1 MLTSGL
7 LKRTIE
13 FYATTGGEVPTEEF
27 LDALS
32 DKVVQKIIAV
42 IELAETERI
51 VSTRFFKKLSG
62 TELYEF
68 RIRWESNIYR
78 LLCFFDRD
86 SKVVITHG
94 FVKKAQKTPQR
105 EIQRAERFRRDY
117 FSRKAR

>member
-1 MLTSGL
+1 MLTSVL
-7 LKRTIE
+7 LKRTVE
-13 FYATTGGEVPTEEF
+13 FYAATSGAVPIEDF
-27 LDALS
+27 LDSLS

-51 VSTRFFKKLSG
+51 VATRFLKKLSG

-94 FVKKAQKTPQR
+94 FVKKARKTPQR

-117 FSRKAR
+117 LARKAR

>member
-1 MLTSGL
+1 MLTFVL
-7 LKRTIE
+7 LKRTVE
-13 FYATTGGEVPTEEF
+13 FYAATSGAVPIEEF
-27 LDALS
+27 LDSLS

-68 RIRWESNIYR
+68 RIRWESSIYR
-78 LLCFFDRD
+78 LLCFIDRD

-94 FVKKAQKTPQR
+94 FVKKARKTPQR

-117 FSRKAR
+117 LARKAR

>member
-1 MLTSGL
+1 M
-7 LKRTIE
+7 KRTIE
-13 FYATTGGEVPTEEF
+13 FYATTSGAVPTEEF

-51 VSTRFFKKLSG
+51 VSTRFLKKLSG
-62 TELYEF
+62 TELFEF

-86 SKVVITHG
+86 STVVITHG
-94 FVKKAQKTPQR
+94 FVKKTQKTPQR

-117 FSRKAR
+117 FARKAR

>member
-1 MLTSGL
+1 MLTSVL
-7 LKRTIE
+7 LKRTVE
-13 FYATTGGEVPTEEF
+13 FYAATSGAVPIEDF
-27 LDALS
+27 LDSLP

-51 VSTRFFKKLSG
+51 VATRFLKKLSG

-94 FVKKAQKTPQR
+94 FVKKARKTPQR

-117 FSRKAR
+117 VARKAR